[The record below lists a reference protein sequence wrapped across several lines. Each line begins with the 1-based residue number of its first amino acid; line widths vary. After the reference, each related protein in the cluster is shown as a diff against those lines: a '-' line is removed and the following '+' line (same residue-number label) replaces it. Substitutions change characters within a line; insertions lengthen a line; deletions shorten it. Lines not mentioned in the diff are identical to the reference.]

1 MVDENNH
8 SCFKRSSTVKYLRAC
23 SAVRLLV
30 LDYSPV
36 LLGDTEKNLEK
47 PLPPTPRT
55 LRPFGPPLL
64 SEFLLPSVAGGGGY
78 GYMDTFWNY
87 TVQPALYEHPI
98 NKDTFHGPLS
108 IHLNAVWPHSSQIVS
123 LKNKSITIPLKHHCW
138 NPRQVEYRHLQRKHL
153 HPLLVIHQYI
163 EPEKWNSSYMHLYS
177 KSTSGDRKQKKLQ
190 QLIRPKM
197 AFISLRTIHARL
209 PGPLT
214 KFS

>member
-1 MVDENNH
+1 MYHIILCNTVTAIYPDVYLFANDNYLSRKPSKKNLVDRFMVDENNH

-47 PLPPTPRT
+47 PLPPTPSDIASFCT
-55 LRPFGPPLL
+55 PPPLWI
-64 SEFLLPSVAGGGGY
+64 SVAFRGGGGGY
-78 GYMDTFWNY
+78 GYMDIFWNY
-87 TVQPALYEHPI
+87 TVQPALYGHPI

-108 IHLNAVWPHSSQIVS
+108 IHLNAVWLHSSQLVS

-163 EPEKWNSSYMHLYS
+163 EPENM
-177 KSTSGDRKQKKLQ
+177 QFKL
-190 QLIRPKM
+190 
-197 AFISLRTIHARL
+197 HA
-209 PGPLT
+209 
-214 KFS
+214 SV

>member
-47 PLPPTPRT
+47 PLPPTPSDIASFWT
-55 LRPFGPPLL
+55 PPSSLN
-64 SEFLLPSVAGGGGY
+64 FCCLPWGVGD
-78 GYMDTFWNY
+78 MDIFWNY
-87 TVQPALYEHPI
+87 TVQPALYGHPI
-98 NKDTFHGPLS
+98 NKDTFHGQLS

-177 KSTSGDRKQKKLQ
+177 KSTLVTGSKRNDNNWLGQKWHL
-190 QLIRPKM
+190 
-197 AFISLRTIHARL
+197 
-209 PGPLT
+209 
-214 KFS
+214 

>member
-23 SAVRLLV
+23 SAVRLSV
-30 LDYSPV
+30 LDYSPI

-47 PLPPTPRT
+47 PLPPPPRT

-64 SEFLLPSVAGGGGY
+64 SEFLLPSVGGGG
-78 GYMDTFWNY
+78 GVMDILWNY
-87 TVQPALYEHPI
+87 TVKPALYGHPI

-108 IHLNAVWPHSSQIVS
+108 IHLNAVWSHSSQIVS

-163 EPEKWNSSYMHLYS
+163 EPEKLNSSYMHLYS

-197 AFISLRTIHARL
+197 AFISLRMIHARL